1 MSKLLYFRLIMNI
14 KHFLALTLIFATTF
28 SFSQEDQISV
38 AKQNAVSSMS
48 LVDALA
54 SRIPGA
60 RKITD
65 RMGNKNI
72 SIRGRQSFKSAGN
85 EVLWEIDGVLYTNPP
100 SLNASQVKYVEVL
113 SGLAA
118 TNKYGSEGGAGV
130 IVVMTNVS
138 AEKFNS
144 RKNIWNTSRMVTKKP
159 KKKKKKKKK
168 KS

>member
-1 MSKLLYFRLIMNI
+1 MKNI
-14 KHFLALTLIFATTF
+14 YVLTLIFITTF
-28 SFSQEDQISV
+28 SFSQEDKIETAQ
-38 AKQNAVSSMS
+38 QNAVSSMS

-72 SIRGRQSFKSAGN
+72 TIRGRQSFKTAGN
-85 EVLWEIDGVLYTNPP
+85 QVLWEIDGVLYTNPP
-100 SLNASQVKYVEVL
+100 ELIANQVKYVEVL

-138 AEKFNS
+138 TEKFNS
-144 RKNIWNTSRMVTKKP
+144 RKNIWNRSKKITSKKP

-168 KS
+168 KEKKKKS

>member
-1 MSKLLYFRLIMNI
+1 MNMKNIYILSLI
-14 KHFLALTLIFATTF
+14 LITTF
-28 SFSQEDQISV
+28 SFSQENKIETAQ
-38 AKQNAVSSMS
+38 QNAVASMS

-65 RMGNKNI
+65 RRGNKNI
-72 SIRGRQSFKSAGN
+72 AIRGRQSLKSAGN
-85 EVLWEIDGVLYTNPP
+85 QVLWEIDGVLYSNPP
-100 SLNASQVKYVEVL
+100 ELNASQVKYVEVL

-118 TNKYGSEGGAGV
+118 TNKYGSEGGGGV

-138 AEKFNS
+138 ADKFNS
-144 RKNIWNTSRMVTKKP
+144 RRNIWNRTKKVDNTSQK

>member
-1 MSKLLYFRLIMNI
+1 MNMKNIYILSLI
-14 KHFLALTLIFATTF
+14 LITTF
-28 SFSQEDQISV
+28 SFSQEDKIETAQ
-38 AKQNAVSSMS
+38 QNAVASMS

-65 RMGNKNI
+65 RRGNKNI
-72 SIRGRQSFKSAGN
+72 AIRGRQSLKSAGN
-85 EVLWEIDGVLYTNPP
+85 QVLWEIDGVLYSNPP
-100 SLNASQVKYVEVL
+100 ELNASQVKYVEVL

-118 TNKYGSEGGAGV
+118 TNKYGSEGGGGV

-138 AEKFNS
+138 ADKFNS
-144 RKNIWNTSRMVTKKP
+144 RRNIWNRTKKVDNTSQ
-159 KKKKKKKKK
+159 KKKKKKKK

>member
-1 MSKLLYFRLIMNI
+1 MKNI
-14 KHFLALTLIFATTF
+14 YVLVLIFITTF
-28 SFSQEDQISV
+28 SFSQEDKIETAQ
-38 AKQNAVSSMS
+38 QNAVSSMS

-72 SIRGRQSFKSAGN
+72 TIRGRQSFKTAGN
-85 EVLWEIDGVLYTNPP
+85 QVLWEIDGVLYTNPP
-100 SLNASQVKYVEVL
+100 ELIANQVKYVEVL

-138 AEKFNS
+138 TEKFNS
-144 RKNIWNTSRMVTKKP
+144 RKNIWNRSKKITSKKP

-168 KS
+168 EKKKS